1 MAQDPKKPKSVPAP
15 MPEPR
20 SQVDAQVRAM
30 LDKNSSKRAVFV
42 GPDGQGPSPELL
54 AGSGRTVFQLPFS
67 GANGGARGTLYTVD
81 RDIYLDAAS
90 RESSKRGITDKDLDR
105 YLYGREQ
112 GKPGNSGVVVQRR
125 DDKGS
130 VVVSRLTDP
139 KDVKGVA
146 KELSRQVRS
155 GQTTVVSPQQEL
167 EERAAGLASD
177 VGSVEPLGGPIE
189 PSYLQYA
196 AQFTGEIADEELDY
210 LQYTR
215 NLLGED
221 VFAPRAP
228 QPPPAP
234 PAGQKYMGVGKSGA
248 PIFGVPGTLSTGVR
262 PEDLLKG
269 ETQLDKWVAAGE
281 NFVSSYYRSI
291 DSLIKAPGRF
301 AVDFSLNRDIPFAQ
315 WDDELRA
322 RVAEEAARTGIDP
335 DLIQQSIWEKL
346 EPPFETALG
355 IGPALN
361 LGERMQ
367 RRFSRRPKAVQ
378 ETIRANIAGGVGS
391 FVPSLPLAFVSGGAA
406 LAGGAVMAGTQNGYE
421 AYSQSR
427 EQGASFEDSLTGAG
441 IAAAPG
447 ALSAV
452 SARFMVAP
460 KMFARWD
467 GASGGRVAKMMDTLG
482 RYAATR
488 IGSAGA
494 VEAISEA
501 ADELF
506 IKAGIAYATDQD
518 LLELENFASDLA
530 KSAEAGGETGAFIR
544 AVLEA
549 IVKGRASGQKGL
561 SPTVEG
567 KPLLDEETGEPI
579 AVAPTALTPAQAES
593 VGRGAAV
600 PFGPRQEQNVV
611 DRYVSQAMNQP
622 ELLPR
627 ETPVNELAAIIAAEE
642 KIDIGIATAAAR
654 AVRERLDQ
662 QGRDPNRAPQLSDYT
677 KIDPRD
683 PRTWPEG
690 VDDATAQREY
700 SESFQ
705 RFVADYKDFE
715 ARQKAGEAQQAR
727 QRQVM
732 GGRAVTEQERKSLAS
747 DIRKKY
753 AEIAKQGERDVGEAQ
768 RTYLREIYIEQ
779 LIEANK
785 ADLLDG
791 KPTEAEYQRRVRE
804 LIRKDNRRPEMRDT
818 PEAQQDAEF
827 WKQKLLE
834 SYRQREDA
842 DAAELAQR
850 EADYQIELDRIAA
863 EVQARQDEFLAGVAR
878 LTEAESEPRKKEM
891 KELADHLKLL
901 QREAVRKRKSIQS
914 LVRQRQEAEARLQ
927 AQQEEAQARFGPE
940 AETPERKAKLAEL
953 REYFSQLERDYE
965 RLSKGY
971 SELARQRKISVEQAE
986 TAQKE
991 LNDLFT
997 GGMETPERK
1006 AELDKMKADFRK
1018 KYGDIEEVQARTEE
1032 EEAAYAQ
1039 FEAELPA
1046 MRQEL
1051 EEASAAAA
1059 EARQNVEI
1067 ATWVITNFDKEISAA
1082 IGSKDVALVKELRQ
1096 RRAEAEAELGRQQKE
1111 VLGAERRVRE
1121 ARDRMQKEPNAAAK
1135 RRSAEV
1141 DPSKSVTPTAASVTV
1156 APQYAP
1162 RVATFFSGT
1171 GTVEAMLGRVS
1182 HVLAVENEDAV
1193 VDAYNAAHGTKFAS
1207 RNVFDVN
1214 VDEVKAVNPD
1224 LFHASPVCKEF
1235 SLANLGKQAPD
1246 QDEIRSAQQVA
1257 KVIRE
1262 VQPPAVTIEN
1272 VPAYAQFGPFKDIE
1286 SALKEAGYKYR
1297 ILVVDAA
1304 DYGAA
1309 QTRKR
1314 LIVQAV
1320 RTGELPP
1327 LPEKTGP
1334 ADWFELTKDL
1344 LATAEESKI
1353 GPDELARIQSMIK
1366 AGKLDATKPI
1376 ITMGGSAIKGVANAA
1391 NAGGPAPVVNASE
1404 RQVVR
1409 VLYPD
1414 GRSVRVPMR
1423 ALARLQGLPDSFTIP
1438 SSTPIAKKV
1447 LGNGVHGVITEKF
1460 IRPLL
1465 PKAAQ
1470 QDGQPVAPVTA
1481 QGENAPVPA
1490 ARNKFQLTDAEAGAA
1505 LARAMPDLYGAAQ
1518 PPRQTA
1524 LRRVLQI
1531 VSEPG
1536 NQTVTIDDILNIIPA
1551 KKGEKLQDRRI
1562 RVQEYL
1568 AALTDA
1574 GMIQPVDGAG
1584 KRTYHLTLEAAERF
1598 RKDKT
1603 PVEAPPQQGQL
1614 FGRPGEKPAAPKL
1627 ERIGA
1632 EAVTGQ
1638 PAPGKTPYEYR
1649 IEAALRASFNAMD
1662 LDFVAPESRLEVGAA
1677 AQQTINNIERAT
1689 DEQLL
1694 QMLGSSQPLGLQA
1707 VADVT
1712 EVDRF
1717 GQPIVKSTKVEVR
1730 ALDKK
1735 TTTAIQWMAQRVLAS
1750 GELRRRAALA
1760 ALRSDVKRSEM
1771 ARGAPTTPGGKFG
1784 RPRTSYD
1791 ATTGKEAAPDMR
1803 RGQPIIDLQDSPGA
1817 EGFGL
1822 TGTIDDTRDAHAGEP
1837 VNKLQLRDAVRAIA
1851 DIVYTPLIT
1860 ANMSGKPYVG
1870 QYDPRRNL
1878 IQVQSSFNFLV
1889 NLHEVGHGMVA
1900 MLFGMNE
1907 AGPRNLDSA
1916 VPPAVRAELER
1927 LGRSF
1932 YGNVVPEGGYLHEGF
1947 AEFTAGYVMRPERYN
1962 ARFPATSAWY
1972 QELLNQNPDLAQ
1984 AMGQAQDVFNSYRFQ
1999 GSEAR
2004 LLAGKVDPNNPAG
2017 KNAVARMYERLRNKF
2032 WVDTIEREFFNSM
2045 SKLRVMQNDA
2055 IKQAKELAKRGGSS
2069 LVDLSLLRVADYG
2082 EAILAKQ
2089 QQLLQTWM
2097 TTAMTDG
2104 SGNIRAGSKSMYHVL
2119 APLRAAAQRLGTDR
2133 HMQDF
2138 ESYLAAKRELA
2149 LLESGRISASTNGIV
2164 DMREGI
2170 ARLEARYG
2178 DAIKQTYAD
2187 YMQWWQGAI
2196 QYVRDNDPF
2205 LRRVFDS
2212 IERVERETGT
2222 AGTYV
2227 PLQRVVHDLATG
2239 QRDVASLADAF
2250 DLSVV
2255 EDSERMTLGS
2265 RVTKGELRG
2274 STAPRTDVL
2283 KTAESSLQALLS
2295 MTHKRMLTRNVV
2307 NLGAVLN
2314 MRGYAIE
2321 IPIDDTIDLSAMTA
2335 QGNDAMNLLKAGDQ
2349 EMIAGMRVVG
2359 QGSAVNAD
2367 GRIIVDFVD
2376 VVEVPGQFELDA
2388 DGNQVP
2394 AMKVVRKRISLDENV
2409 VRAVA
2414 AIDPHEAGRAWR
2426 SMAVLKQLDTL
2437 TRAATGSFK
2446 TFATGVNVGFQL
2458 ISAPIMDFGTTF
2470 LNGTQPWC
2478 GLRLPVDY
2486 LYTMGRLAMAEVA
2499 PVALRFDAFEQYKQI
2514 AGGFDSGW
2522 GVSGRGATIESLG
2535 RTRKQKAIDIAKS
2548 VVTPW
2553 NGEIYQLLERK
2564 LSFASRTGRLLEMKQ
2579 ALKQAGYPGSG
2590 PISQE
2595 QANAAIT
2602 AMRRVTTNWSLS
2614 GRTAGELNKL
2624 IPYFNVTFVTFRDYA
2639 RSASKQMK
2647 DPRTRIQ
2654 YTVKTAAVMGAAAAY
2669 WAMVH
2674 DDEDEAMKE
2683 AYANASYEDR
2693 MRFWI
2698 FGFKSDEGTTE
2709 VVRIPNPMTEF
2720 LPAKLVQASLDGI
2733 YSNDPYVTGNWMK
2746 AMITSFMPSL
2756 LPSPLQAGLESLGN
2770 VNDLNKAMVDA
2781 GFEVARI
2788 PSTKSATPL
2797 ESTFGKGPAQ
2807 ERVTPYT
2814 SKAAEEISQYLNGAL
2829 SPRQADQMLE
2839 SVLAGGVDQLS
2850 SLLRIEGSATPAA
2863 VKQAPGYGS
2872 YVGEQVVGRLVS
2884 KTGPYSMRSPK
2895 VQELATLLEAAQ
2907 KRKDSTQI
2915 PETPQMAA
2923 ELMALK
2929 DAWGCVS
2936 VLHFLANNYPDKD
2949 RAQRQNLQKLAYEIA
2964 SDVTAK
2970 AQRGALAADYKRWD
2984 PMSKALKQERE
2995 RFENTLLAQKPGF
3008 YPSIDWSK
3016 LLR

>member
-1 MAQDPKKPKSVPAP
+1 MAQDPKTL
-15 MPEPR
+15 
-20 SQVDAQVRAM
+20 
-30 LDKNSSKRAVFV
+30 LDWLSKRHSE
-42 GPDGQGPSPELL
+42 Q
-54 AGSGRTVFQLPFS
+54 AGEP
-67 GANGGARGTLYTVD
+67 
-81 RDIYLDAAS
+81 
-90 RESSKRGITDKDLDR
+90 
-105 YLYGREQ
+105 
-112 GKPGNSGVVVQRR
+112 
-125 DDKGS
+125 
-130 VVVSRLTDP
+130 
-139 KDVKGVA
+139 
-146 KELSRQVRS
+146 
-155 GQTTVVSPQQEL
+155 
-167 EERAAGLASD
+167 
-177 VGSVEPLGGPIE
+177 VEPLGGPIE

-196 AQFTGEIADEELDY
+196 AQFTGEIANEELDY

-234 PAGQKYMGVGKSGA
+234 PAGQTYMGVGKSGA

-262 PEDLLKG
+262 PEDLFKG
-269 ETQLDKWVAAGE
+269 ETQLDKWAAAGE
-281 NFVSSYYRSI
+281 NFVSRHYGSI
-291 DSLIKAPGRF
+291 DSPIKALARS

-322 RVAEEAARTGIDP
+322 RIDEEAARTGIDR
-335 DLIQQSIWEKL
+335 DIIQQSIWEKF
-346 EPPFETALG
+346 EPQLETALG
-355 IGPALN
+355 VNFALD
-361 LGERMQ
+361 LGRRMER
-367 RRFSRRPKAVQ
+367 RYSRRPKAVQ

-460 KMFARWD
+460 KMFALWD

-494 VEAISEA
+494 VEAISEL

-544 AVLEA
+544 AALEA

-567 KPLLDEETGEPI
+567 KPMLDEETGEPI
-579 AVAPTALTPAQAES
+579 TPTAIGAPAAES
-593 VGRGAAV
+593 MGRGAAV

-611 DRYVSQAMNQP
+611 ERFVSQAMNQP

-642 KIDIGIATAAAR
+642 NLDIGIATLVAR
-654 AVRERLDQ
+654 NVRERLDQ
-662 QGRDPNRAPQLSDYT
+662 GVRDPNRAPQLSDYT

-705 RFVADYKDFE
+705 QFVADYKDFE

-732 GGRAVTEQERKSLAS
+732 GGRAVTEQERKGLAS

-753 AEIAKQGERDVGEAQ
+753 GEIAKQGERDVGEAQ
-768 RTYLREIYIEQ
+768 RTYLREIYEEQ

-818 PEAQQDAEF
+818 PEAQRDAEF

-878 LTEAESEPRKKEM
+878 LTEAEGEPRKKEM

-914 LVRQRQEAEARLQ
+914 LLRQRQEAEARLQ
-927 AQQEEAQARFGPE
+927 AQQKEAQARFGPE
-940 AETPERKAKLAEL
+940 AETPERKAQLTEL

-986 TAQKE
+986 AAQKE

-1006 AELDKMKADFRK
+1006 AELDKMKADFEK
-1018 KYGDIEEVQARTEE
+1018 KYGDIKGVQARTEE
-1032 EEAAYAQ
+1032 EEAAYAE

-1059 EARQNVEI
+1059 EARQNVEV
-1067 ATWVITNFDKEISAA
+1067 ATWAITNFDKEISAA
-1082 IGSKDVALVKELRQ
+1082 IGNKDAALVKEVRQ
-1096 RRAEAEAELGRQQKE
+1096 RRAEAEAELERQQKK

-1121 ARDRMQKEPNAAAK
+1121 ARDRMQKAPE
-1135 RRSAEV
+1135 
-1141 DPSKSVTPTAASVTV
+1141 SVAAS
-1156 APQYAP
+1156 AAE
-1162 RVATFFSGT
+1162 AT
-1171 GTVEAMLGRVS
+1171 
-1182 HVLAVENEDAV
+1182 
-1193 VDAYNAAHGTKFAS
+1193 
-1207 RNVFDVN
+1207 
-1214 VDEVKAVNPD
+1214 
-1224 LFHASPVCKEF
+1224 
-1235 SLANLGKQAPD
+1235 
-1246 QDEIRSAQQVA
+1246 
-1257 KVIRE
+1257 
-1262 VQPPAVTIEN
+1262 
-1272 VPAYAQFGPFKDIE
+1272 
-1286 SALKEAGYKYR
+1286 
-1297 ILVVDAA
+1297 
-1304 DYGAA
+1304 
-1309 QTRKR
+1309 
-1314 LIVQAV
+1314 
-1320 RTGELPP
+1320 
-1327 LPEKTGP
+1327 
-1334 ADWFELTKDL
+1334 
-1344 LATAEESKI
+1344 
-1353 GPDELARIQSMIK
+1353 
-1366 AGKLDATKPI
+1366 
-1376 ITMGGSAIKGVANAA
+1376 
-1391 NAGGPAPVVNASE
+1391 
-1404 RQVVR
+1404 
-1409 VLYPD
+1409 
-1414 GRSVRVPMR
+1414 
-1423 ALARLQGLPDSFTIP
+1423 
-1438 SSTPIAKKV
+1438 
-1447 LGNGVHGVITEKF
+1447 
-1460 IRPLL
+1460 
-1465 PKAAQ
+1465 
-1470 QDGQPVAPVTA
+1470 QPVAPVTA

-1505 LARAMPDLYGAAQ
+1505 LARAMPDMYGAAQ

-1574 GMIQPVDGAG
+1574 GMVQPVDGAG
-1584 KRTYHLTLEAAERF
+1584 KRTYHLTLETAERF

-1603 PVEAPPQQGQL
+1603 PVAVAPAPASQAPASRPAVTLSFKTKAQKELLDEVRARVEDFVDNEDLVEEYGTQKLEELASALEGEIVTIQPEMVELLATVVEDVQRQTEQANPAYVTSQKQTGFAGVAQRVLDALKAAQSNQQSQV

-1627 ERIGA
+1627 KRIGV

-1791 ATTGKEAAPDMR
+1791 ATTGKEAAPDIR

-1817 EGFGL
+1817 EVFGL

-1962 ARFPATSAWY
+1962 GRFPATSAWY

-2239 QRDVASLADAF
+2239 QRDIASLADAF

-2265 RVTKGELRG
+2265 RVTKGELKG

-2414 AIDPHEAGRAWR
+2414 AIDPHETGRAWR
-2426 SMAVLKQLDTL
+2426 SLAVLKQADTL
-2437 TRAATGSFK
+2437 ARAATGTFK

-2535 RTRKQKAIDIAKS
+2535 RTRKQKSIDIAKS

-2553 NGEIYQLLERK
+2553 NGEMYQLLERK
-2564 LSFASRTGRLLEMKQ
+2564 LSFSSRSGRLLEMKQ

-2602 AMRRVTTNWSLS
+2602 AMRRVTSNWGLS
-2614 GRTAGELNKL
+2614 GRTAGELNKV
-2624 IPYFNVTFVTFRDYA
+2624 IPYFSVTMITFRDYA

-2647 DPRTRIQ
+2647 DPKTRIQ

-2756 LPSPLQAGLESLGN
+2756 MPSPLQASLESIGN
-2770 VNDLNKAMVDA
+2770 VNDLDKAMVDA

-2814 SKAAEEISQYLNGAL
+2814 SKAAEEISQYLNGWL

-2839 SVLAGGVDQLS
+2839 SVFAGGVDQLL